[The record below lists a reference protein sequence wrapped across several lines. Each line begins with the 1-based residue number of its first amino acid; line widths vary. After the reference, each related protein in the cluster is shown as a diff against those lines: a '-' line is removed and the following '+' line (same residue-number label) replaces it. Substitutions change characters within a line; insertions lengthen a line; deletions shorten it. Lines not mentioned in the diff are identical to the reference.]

1 MAILPVVLSAAY
13 AGLYGSSKSCGAT
26 FDAPQAVSAAVGKYV
41 NTPLV
46 VLGGSSSVGRYGWL
60 ILAV

>member
-46 VLGGSSSVGRYGWL
+46 FLEARAASGDTVG
-60 ILAV
+60 